1 MSEDILN
8 EIKEKMEKK
17 EITEDMAKDLFDALA
32 EVYTQVGLDVR
43 EDLVPH
49 NPVTKKVLP
58 PDKWKDRLI
67 KRATAAADDW
77 LAGIKSPSRDP
88 IKAAIEADD
97 KWKDKLTQA
106 MKEDRR
112 KKALEKVSHADIVAV
127 VDKLGTR
134 AFTDGISARD
144 TKIEKRVKELQPLVQ
159 AVSDAIQA
167 MPDKTDA
174 DREKRLLMARR
185 LMIEVGKKRRGITGT

>member
-1 MSEDILN
+1 MSSDPVQ
-8 EIKEKMEKK
+8 EIKSKMERK
-17 EITEDMAKDLFDALA
+17 ELSPEEAMAVFHGLA

-43 EDLVPH
+43 DEIVPP
-49 NPVTKKVLP
+49 NPVTKKVIP
-58 PDKWKDRLI
+58 PEKWKERLI

-77 LAGIKSPSRDP
+77 LEGVKNPSRDP
-88 IKAAIEADD
+88 VKAAIEADA
-97 KWKDKLTQA
+97 KWKDRLTQS

-127 VDKLGTR
+127 VEKLGTR
-134 AFTDGISARD
+134 AFTDGIAAREA
-144 TKIEKRVKELQPLVQ
+144 KIKKRIGELQPLVQ

-167 MPDKTDA
+167 MPDATDA

-185 LMIEVGKKRRGITGT
+185 LMIEVGKKRRGIA